1 MLIGL
6 YYYNVHIS
14 CNHVCYVCISSV
26 CSFFLFLKSYL
37 KKKNNLKIE
46 VTTFESTHMLHLRI
60 KGTNCNVIVLPPSYF
75 TVKYNSWE
83 VRTTTNLTK
92 FGHKRLAPL
101 CSLLIF

>member
-1 MLIGL
+1 MLC
-6 YYYNVHIS
+6 VHTK
-14 CNHVCYVCISSV
+14 CMQ
-26 CSFFLFLKSYL
+26 FFIFKKLFLK
-37 KKKNNLKIE
+37 KEQLKIE
-46 VTTFESTHMLHLRI
+46 VTTFESSHMLHPRI